1 MLIPFMISKIHRA
14 RVTGTD
20 LDYYGSISIDEEI
33 MEKAKLKENQQV
45 EVYDCTNG
53 SRLTTYVITAP
64 RGSGDIVMNGAAAH
78 LVDPDDI
85 IIIVAYGLLEEEE
98 LDSRSSVILFMDADN
113 HIEKIVN
120 GKI

>member
-64 RGSGDIVMNGAAAH
+64 RGSGEIVMNGAAAH
-78 LVDPDDI
+78 LVNPDDI

-98 LDSRSSVILFMDADN
+98 LDSRSSVILFMDHNN